1 MVFNYPEI
9 IISSLILI
17 AAFVAIASK
26 KIDVKG
32 ALVGIMMAYII
43 WKGTG
48 EVALMALFVFF
59 VMGTLASSWKKD
71 QKLKLKLAQENDGKR
86 GIRNVLSNGG
96 IATILSF
103 CAFLL
108 PEYHDILFSMTIT
121 SFAVACSDTL
131 SSELGNIYGRKYF
144 NIISLKSAPR
154 GMDGAVSI
162 QGFLVGIVG
171 SAAMAALPM
180 LFHIDW
186 KLFVIITLSGFL
198 GNIMD
203 SILGATLQQKGK
215 LSNHDV
221 NFWATASGALF
232 SLAATLSF

>member
-17 AAFVAIASK
+17 AALLAVASK

-32 ALVGIMMAYII
+32 ALVGISMAFII
-43 WKGTG
+43 WIGTG
-48 EVALMALFVFF
+48 EVVLLALFTFF
-59 VMGTLASSWKKD
+59 VLGTLASSWKKAE
-71 QKLKLKLAQENDGKR
+71 KSELRLAQENEGKR
-86 GIRNVLSNGG
+86 SIRNVLSNGG
-96 IATILSF
+96 VATILSF

-108 PEYHDILFSMTIT
+108 PYYHSTLFIMAIA

-144 NIISLKSAPR
+144 NIITLKSAPR
-154 GMDGAVSI
+154 GMDGAVSTE
-162 QGFLVGIVG
+162 GFLVGILG
-171 SAAMAALPM
+171 SAVIAALPM

-186 KLFVIITLSGFL
+186 KLFGIVTLSGFL
-198 GNIMD
+198 GNIID

-215 LSNHDV
+215 LSNHGV
-221 NFWATASGALF
+221 NFWATSAGSMI
-232 SLAATLSF
+232 SLAVISSV